1 LPDPVPD
8 YLGAAGQDLRDLRVG
23 VDRRWNGDDV
33 DGSVQA
39 VLSDSI
45 DVVRTLGAELIEVT
59 VPDVRQAVTDWAVE
73 AAVAPQPTYPIRKS
87 EYGAV
92 LASILDAGRALSGSD
107 YQRIRLRRMELR
119 GRFARLF
126 QTINLLLT
134 PVHPFAPLSL
144 AAIQTLGEQPEL
156 TLKLQRY
163 TAPFNFTGSPT
174 ITLPG
179 GFSEAGLPIGL
190 QLIARHLDEANL
202 VRAGVAFQN
211 ATAWHQRHPPGSA
224 EWSTP

>member
-1 LPDPVPD
+1 M
-8 YLGAAGQDLRDLRVG
+8 G
-23 VDRRWNGDDV
+23 VDPRWNCDDV

-39 VLSDSI
+39 VLSDSTK
-45 DVVRTLGAELIEVT
+45 VFRALGAEIVELT
-59 VPDVRQAVTDWAVE
+59 VPDARRALSDWAPACAVE
-73 AAVAPQPTYPIRKS
+73 AVVAHQETYPMRRS

-92 LASILDAGRALSGSD
+92 LASVLDAGRALSGPD

-126 QTINLLLT
+126 QTIDLLLT

-144 AAIQTLGEQPEL
+144 AAIRTLGEQPEL
-156 TLKLQRY
+156 ILKLQRY

-190 QLIARHLDEANL
+190 QLIAPHLGEANL
-202 VRAGVAFQN
+202 VRAGAAFQR
-211 ATAWHQRHPPGSA
+211 ATAWHQRHPVG
-224 EWSTP
+224 